1 MPQIVF
7 ASTTPKN
14 DLILGFLV
22 CIILQL
28 TINPKSYGKENI
40 YIIILL
46 SFGLS
51 CKLTFLAFI
60 VIYLLLIT
68 FFYNQKLKFLFKEY
82 KLYKFS
88 TLCFIIFTF
97 FISGFWLSIWNY
109 FYWHGFSGPEAF
121 VAPASNADGLIGGI
135 ANCVRYIFE
144 SFHLPGYFHLYLK
157 NTINLDIMSYSQSL
171 YDTIFFPLFKN
182 KGLANGYSFEIN
194 WFQDEHSWYGPFGFL
209 FFLIFIVSTI
219 KGTKPIKF
227 VSIISIFIFL
237 CISFKL
243 SWSPM
248 KDRYF
253 IFMYASSVLLFAHC
267 LNFIP
272 RNLSNTSLRLISL
285 SSVFLLLLSVFL
297 NNTKPLF
304 SFLSFRFDKM
314 FYSSFVLGNN
324 VWKKTD
330 YGDRSYWG
338 NTTVDTILDD
348 LPTSKISLFQVG
360 QRRTFSFLMQRP
372 DCHFTPM
379 ERRINDPVNKRIKKP
394 IYQKKLEEDF
404 DYILIV
410 GNTFKFI
417 DSSNIVISGQEIS
430 LGEKKAE
437 LLKSID
443 EFEIKLLKLS

>member
-1 MPQIVF
+1 M
-7 ASTTPKN
+7 
-14 DLILGFLV
+14 
-22 CIILQL
+22 
-28 TINPKSYGKENI
+28 
-40 YIIILL
+40 
-46 SFGLS
+46 
-51 CKLTFLAFI
+51 
-60 VIYLLLIT
+60 IYLPLIT
-68 FFYNQKLKFLFKEY
+68 FFYNSKIKFLFKEY
-82 KLYKFS
+82 KLYNVY

-97 FISGFWLSIWNY
+97 FISGLWLSIWNY
-109 FYWHGFSGPEAF
+109 FYWYGFSGPEAF
-121 VAPASNADGLIGGI
+121 VALSSNADGLIGGI

-157 NTINLDIMSYSQSL
+157 NTINLDIMSYSQLL
-171 YDTIFFPLFKN
+171 YDTVFFPLFKN

-209 FFLIFIVSTI
+209 FIPISIVSI
-219 KGTKPIKF
+219 VKGTKPIKF

-253 IFMYASSVLLFAHC
+253 IFMYASSVLLFAHF

-272 RNLSNTSLRLISL
+272 INYSNTSFRLISL
-285 SSVFLLLLSVFL
+285 ISVFILLLSVFL

-304 SFLSFRFDKM
+304 SFLSLRFDKM
-314 FYSSFVLGNN
+314 FYSSFILGNN
-324 VWKKTD
+324 VWKKTN

-338 NTTVDTILDD
+338 NQSVDTILND

-379 ERRINDPVNKRIKKP
+379 ERRINEPINKRIEKP
-394 IYQKKLEEDF
+394 IYPKQLEEVF

-410 GNTFKFI
+410 GNNFKMI

-437 LLKSID
+437 LIKSID
-443 EFEIKLLKLS
+443 EFDIKLLKLS